1 MAIYINL
8 YGSLDNLL
16 DSRQVIPLLEGT
28 EGIEL
33 DALLQETMRSL
44 LDDTVLAP
52 GDTIK
57 IVEV

>member
-1 MAIYINL
+1 MTIYINL

-16 DSRQVIPLLEGT
+16 DTRQVTPPEGT
-28 EGIEL
+28 EGIDLE
-33 DALLQETMRSL
+33 ALLQEAMRAF
-44 LDDTVLAP
+44 LDDVTLAP